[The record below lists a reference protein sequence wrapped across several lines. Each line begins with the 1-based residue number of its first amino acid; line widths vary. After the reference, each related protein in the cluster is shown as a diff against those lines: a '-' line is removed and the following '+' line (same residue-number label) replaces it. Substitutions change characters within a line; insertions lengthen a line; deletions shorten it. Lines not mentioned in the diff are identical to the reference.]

1 MHEKVLRASTLDGAF
16 KEEGEGKKKH
26 PTKDDSMESVSKNA
40 NALVQALRVLVC
52 HSDLTAPGS
61 GKPAAH

>member
-1 MHEKVLRASTLDGAF
+1 
-16 KEEGEGKKKH
+16 
-26 PTKDDSMESVSKNA
+26 MESVSKNA

-61 GKPAAH
+61 GKPAAR

>member
-1 MHEKVLRASTLDGAF
+1 MHEKVLSASTLGGGRGRGV
-16 KEEGEGKKKH
+16 EI
-26 PTKDDSMESVSKNA
+26 SNQVSKNV

-61 GKPAAH
+61 GKPAVG